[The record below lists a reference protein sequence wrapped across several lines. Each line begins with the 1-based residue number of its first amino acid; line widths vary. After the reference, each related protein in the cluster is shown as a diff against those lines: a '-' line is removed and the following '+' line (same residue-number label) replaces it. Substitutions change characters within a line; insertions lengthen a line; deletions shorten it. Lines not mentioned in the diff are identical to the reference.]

1 MPIQKLFYSHELNSF
16 IKKNEKQYIIN
27 YEFLNVD
34 TFNTYY
40 PLH

>member
-1 MPIQKLFYSHELNSF
+1 MPIQKLFYSHELNSS
-16 IKKNEKQYIIN
+16 KKNEKQYIIN